1 MENILPWGRQRRLI
15 TGAIIA
21 AIAVATAAIL
31 VSAMA
36 GAWWF
41 VSVFVMAWLASM
53 MLLQARDR
61 T

>member
-15 TGAIIA
+15 TGAILAAA
-21 AIAVATAAIL
+21 AIGTAVLL
-31 VSAMA
+31 VTLTA

-41 VSVFVMAWLASM
+41 ALVFVLTLLSAL

>member
-15 TGAIIA
+15 TGAIMAVVALAIA
-21 AIAVATAAIL
+21 ALL
-31 VSAMA
+31 VSVMA

-41 VSVFVMAWLASM
+41 ALVFVMEWLATM

>member
-15 TGAIIA
+15 VGAILA
-21 AIAVATAAIL
+21 AAALGTAALL
-31 VSAMA
+31 VSLTA

-41 VSVFVMAWLASM
+41 ALVFVLALYATL

>member
-1 MENILPWGRQRRLI
+1 
-15 TGAIIA
+15 
-21 AIAVATAAIL
+21 VL
-31 VSAMA
+31 VTA

-41 VSVFVMAWLASM
+41 ALVFVLALYAAL